1 MSDRRDI
8 YRFGVETW
16 GESGRLEYVGI
27 KGRIILKFFF
37 KEWNLEAWTGLNL
50 FMMVKCGGYLYLL

>member
-1 MSDRRDI
+1 VIEEIYMSLVWKLE
-8 YRFGVETW
+8 GKW
-16 GESGRLEYVGI
+16 PLEYVGI

-50 FMMVKCGGYLYLL
+50 FRAVKCGGCL